1 VPFGPRGREDLPA
14 HAGPDLRALAASSG
28 AKDAEV
34 WTFCLV
40 NRSDKPKTVRVRV
53 PDAKPGTFKHYLYS
67 RDKAAADKD
76 GFPVP
81 VEETPGDL
89 GAGIEVVCPGNAVY
103 FLTSVEP

>member
-1 VPFGPRGREDLPA
+1 
-14 HAGPDLRALAASSG
+14 
-28 AKDAEV
+28 
-34 WTFCLV
+34 
-40 NRSDKPKTVRVRV
+40 V

-81 VEETPGDL
+81 VAETPGDL